1 MIPNIL
7 QSRLLEGC
15 CWRSPAYGNYLSSK
29 VVTIYLRGRFVLV
42 CFGVRVLSF
51 ELVED
56 IGEVTEVGERLPC
69 GLFFGVANPLDLILN
84 LP

>member
-1 MIPNIL
+1 M
-7 QSRLLEGC
+7 
-15 CWRSPAYGNYLSSK
+15 
-29 VVTIYLRGRFVLV
+29 LV

-69 GLFFGVANPLDLILN
+69 GFFFGVANPLDLILN